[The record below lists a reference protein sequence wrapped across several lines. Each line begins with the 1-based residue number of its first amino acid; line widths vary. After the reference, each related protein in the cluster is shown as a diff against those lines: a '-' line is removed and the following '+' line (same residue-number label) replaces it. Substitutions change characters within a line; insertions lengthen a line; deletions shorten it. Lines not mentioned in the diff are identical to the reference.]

1 MNKGLLKQSS
11 QSKGNVLLLGLFY
24 LIMDLVRENCI
35 TDLKNDSEECSI
47 PNKIP
52 NFITAYL
59 IKVTCVSHNLYSLN
73 SFNTLC
79 YIQV

>member
-1 MNKGLLKQSS
+1 MFSYWGF
-11 QSKGNVLLLGLFY
+11 FY
-24 LIMDLVRENCI
+24 LIMYLVRENCI

-59 IKVTCVSHNLYSLN
+59 IKVACVSDFIYS
-73 SFNTLC
+73 
-79 YIQV
+79 